1 MHRSLQIQNTEK
13 QHDIMIRFRM
23 IRISTVQFAILS
35 KDAADGYA
43 IETSAE
49 IKHTPDGSSVAVS
62 MTFSFENNKEK
73 DMILQVL
80 CEFGIH
86 PDDLQAMTSG
96 NKVTIPKGALEYFLA
111 QTVGTA
117 RGILHCKTEGTPFNG
132 IIIPP
137 LNVTTMLDSDMVIE
151 LREE

>member
-1 MHRSLQIQNTEK
+1 MV
-13 QHDIMIRFRM
+13 RFRM
-23 IRISTVQFAILS
+23 LKISVIQFAILN
-35 KDAADGYA
+35 KEVANGYQIETNAELKHTADGRA
-43 IETSAE
+43 I
-49 IKHTPDGSSVAVS
+49 AVD
-62 MTFSFENNKEK
+62 MTFSFKNEEEK

-86 PDDLQAMTSG
+86 PDDLQSITSE
-96 NKVTIPKGALEYFLA
+96 NRITIPKNTLDYFIA

-137 LNVTTMLDSDMVIE
+137 MDVTGMLEKDMVIE
-151 LREE
+151 LK